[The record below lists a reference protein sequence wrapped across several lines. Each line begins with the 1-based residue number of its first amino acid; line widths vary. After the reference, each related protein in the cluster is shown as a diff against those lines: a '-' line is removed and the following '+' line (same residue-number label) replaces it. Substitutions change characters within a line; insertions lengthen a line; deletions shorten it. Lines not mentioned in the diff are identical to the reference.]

1 MVYVEVIFQGDVDW
15 TTIPNTRV
23 VESFP
28 RVKHIPHG
36 LPLEHHGMEIKV
48 HGLEIKIHGQAIS
61 PHKIE
66 LLQQIGQPTPNTSG
80 RARRAIKPPLQR
92 GWLRLASQQV
102 DLVSPPRAKKEMLS
116 TL

>member
-1 MVYVEVIFQGDVDW
+1 MVYVEVILQGDVDW

-36 LPLEHHGMEIKV
+36 FPLEHHVVEIKV
-48 HGLEIKIHGQAIS
+48 HGQAIS

-66 LLQQIGQPTPNTSG
+66 LLQQIEQPTPNTSG

-92 GWLRLASQQV
+92 GWLRLASQRIN
-102 DLVSPPRAKKEMLS
+102 LVSPPRTKKEMLS